1 MARGGGKR
9 SQIDKRHVTEYNPG
23 VIKSFADKRT
33 QELYTTGK
41 AKRFPA
47 DIAKRAARKLEY
59 VDLATSLDDLRVPRG
74 NRLHALKGDR
84 AGQYSIAI
92 NDQWRICF
100 RFIDG
105 DAYDVE
111 VCDYH

>member
-1 MARGGGKR
+1 M
-9 SQIDKRHVTEYNPG
+9 
-23 VIKSFADKRT
+23 IKSFADKRT
-33 QELYTTGK
+33 QELYVTGE
-41 AKRFPA
+41 AKRFPQ
-47 DIAKRAARKLEY
+47 DVAKRAARKLEN
-59 VDLATSLDDLRVPRG
+59 VDLATRLDDLRVPPG

-84 AGQYSIAI
+84 EGQYSISI
-92 NDQWRICF
+92 NVQWLICF